1 MGRSAKNV
9 ENHWSKGLRN
19 FLLTVF
25 AKNKGRPC
33 LLCKVGLS
41 KRLISPVVEYQ
52 NNFFT
57 STERVSFLEPYKHAS
72 LHSWRLS
79 PTEGLVKVKG
89 TLAYALYFQ
98 FAEKPVKM
106 KQRNQ
111 TNSIIFEI
119 EKRD

>member
-1 MGRSAKNV
+1 MGRGAKNV

-19 FLLTVF
+19 SLLTVF
-25 AKNKGRPC
+25 AKFKGRPS

-41 KRLISPVVEYQ
+41 KRLIAPVGEYH

-57 STERVSFLEPYKHAS
+57 STKRASFLEPYMHAS
-72 LHSWRLS
+72 LHNWQLS
-79 PTEGLVKVKG
+79 PSEGLVKVKG

-106 KQRNQ
+106 KQRKQ
-111 TNSIIFEI
+111 TNLIIFII